1 MKSLLNIF
9 KPIIS
14 IFPSNIFFVSGLLFL
29 LIGMSANVFFLNRT
43 LGDKFACLTVNSNSC
58 PIADSFFGYTLIYFY
73 LMIFSYGLSI
83 FLLLSAFISIKLFKK
98 LPDRK
103 PSTLTKIFSN
113 LCSLIIII
121 IFFLLLLIIYELVWL

>member
-14 IFPSNIFFVSGLLFL
+14 AFPSNMFFVNGLLFL
-29 LIGMSANVFFLNRT
+29 LIGMSANVFFLNRM
-43 LGDKFACLTVNSNSC
+43 LGDKFACLTVGSNGC
-58 PIADSFFGYTLIYFY
+58 PIVDSFFGYTLVYFY

-83 FLLLSAFISIKLFKK
+83 FLLLSAFISIKLLKK
-98 LPDRK
+98 LPDK
-103 PSTLTKIFSN
+103 EATTLVKIFSN

-121 IFFLLLLIIYELVWL
+121 IFFLLLLIVYELVWL